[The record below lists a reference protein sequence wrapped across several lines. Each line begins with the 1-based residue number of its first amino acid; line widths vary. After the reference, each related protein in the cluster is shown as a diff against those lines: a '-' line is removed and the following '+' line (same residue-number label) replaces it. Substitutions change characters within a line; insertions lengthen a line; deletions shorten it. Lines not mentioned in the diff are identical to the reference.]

1 MTLLKKKNISNS
13 SRHKVVLDNT
23 ELSKTTRIVKTTLKG
38 FKRYYGRS
46 SSNGRITVRRKG
58 GGVSC
63 NYKKDLSG
71 KLSHNSIVL
80 TSLYDLKK
88 ASSLSLMFDLKKK
101 IFFNLLS
108 VKNVLPGSLLSSNPT
123 EKNLYLG
130 DRTQLKNIP
139 VGSIICN
146 LSLKNINTSQYIKSS
161 GTFGQIIQMDREFS
175 KIRLPSGN
183 CIKVSINSTATLGSI
198 NNESHKLV
206 CIGNAGRNRRFGNR
220 PKVRGIA
227 MNPVDH
233 PHGGRTNG
241 GRPSVTPWGLPTKG
255 GFYLKKK
262 KI

>member
-1 MTLLKKKNISNS
+1 MKLLKKKAILNSN
-13 SRHKVVLDNT
+13 RHKIIVNT
-23 ELSKTTRIVKTTLKG
+23 ADLSKITRIVKTTLRG
-38 FKRYYGRS
+38 FKRHNGRS

-58 GGVSC
+58 GGVLH
-63 NYKKDLSG
+63 NYKNDVSSNLKHDSV
-71 KLSHNSIVL
+71 VL

-88 ASSLSLMFDLKKK
+88 ASSLSLIFDLKKK
-101 IFFNLLS
+101 SFFNLLS
-108 VKNVLPGSLLSSNPT
+108 VKNVLPGTLISSNLQ
-123 EKNLYLG
+123 EKNLNLG
-130 DRTQLKNIP
+130 DRTYLNNIP

-146 LSLKNINTSQYIKSS
+146 LSVKDPTKIQYIKSS
-161 GTFGQIIQMDREFS
+161 GNFGQIIQMDREFS

-183 CIKVSINSTATLGSI
+183 SIKVSVNSCATLGSI
-198 NNESHKLV
+198 NNDSQKLT
-206 CIGNAGRNRRFGNR
+206 CIGNAGRSRRFGNR

-262 KI
+262 RI

>member
-1 MTLLKKKNISNS
+1 MKLLKKKSTSNS
-13 SRHKVVLDNT
+13 SRHKIIIDNT
-23 ELSKTTRIVKTTLKG
+23 ELSKKTRIVKTTLKG
-38 FKRYYGRS
+38 FKRFYGRS
-46 SSNGRITVRRKG
+46 SGNGRITVRRKG
-58 GGVSC
+58 GGSVC
-63 NYKKDLSG
+63 NYKKILPVETNHD
-71 KLSHNSIVL
+71 SIVL

-101 IFFNLLS
+101 TFFNLSS
-108 VKNVLPGSLLSSNPT
+108 VKSVLPGTLVCSNP
-123 EKNLYLG
+123 EKNNLFLG
-130 DRTQLKNIP
+130 DRSFLKNIP

-146 LSLKNINTSQYIKSS
+146 LSIKNASKIQYVKSS

-175 KIRLPSGN
+175 KIRLPSGSS
-183 CIKVSINSTATLGSI
+183 IRVSINSTATLGRI
-198 NNESHKLV
+198 NNDSHKLV
-206 CIGNAGRNRRFGNR
+206 CIGNAGRSRRFGNR

>member
-1 MTLLKKKNISNS
+1 MKLLKKKSISNS
-13 SRHKVVLDNT
+13 SRHKIVLDNSV
-23 ELSKTTRIVKTTLKG
+23 LSKRTRIVKTTVKG
-38 FKRYYGRS
+38 FKRFYGRS

-58 GGVSC
+58 GGVSF
-63 NYKKDLSG
+63 NFKKNVPGDLIHDSV
-71 KLSHNSIVL
+71 VL

-88 ASSLSLMFDLKKK
+88 ASSIALMFDLKKK
-101 IFFNLLS
+101 FFFNLSS
-108 VKNVLPGSLLSSNPT
+108 VKNVMPGSLVSSSAS
-123 EKNLYLG
+123 EKTLYLG

-139 VGSIICN
+139 VGSIVC
-146 LSLKNINTSQYIKSS
+146 SLGVKNTTSVQYIKSS
-161 GTFGQIIQMDREFS
+161 GTFGQIIQMDRKFS

-183 CIKVSINSTATLGSI
+183 FIKVSVNSVATLGCI
-198 NNESHKLV
+198 NNDSHKLV
-206 CIGNAGRNRRFGNR
+206 CVGNAGRSRRLGNR

>member
-1 MTLLKKKNISNS
+1 MKLLKKKSISNS
-13 SRHKVVLDNT
+13 SRHKIVLNNT
-23 ELSKTTRIVKTTLKG
+23 ELSKRTRIVKTTLKG
-38 FKRYYGRS
+38 FKRHFGRGS
-46 SSNGRITVRRKG
+46 DNGRITVRRKG
-58 GGVSC
+58 GGVSF
-63 NYKKDLSG
+63 NYKKSLSSN
-71 KLSHNSIVL
+71 LPHDSIVL

-88 ASSLSLMFDLKKK
+88 ASSVSLMFDLKKK
-101 IFFNLLS
+101 SFFNLLS
-108 VKNVLPGSLLSSNPT
+108 VKNVSPGTLISSGSQ
-123 EKNLYLG
+123 EKSLYLG

-146 LSLKNINTSQYIKSS
+146 LSVKDVNKIQYIKSA
-161 GTFGQIIQMDREFS
+161 GTFGQIIQMDRQFS

-183 CIKVSINSTATLGSI
+183 AIKVPVNSISTVGCI
-198 NNESHKLV
+198 NNDSQKSI
-206 CIGNAGRNRRFGNR
+206 CIGNAGRSRRLGHR

-262 KI
+262 RI